1 MKNIFFNIILLTV
14 VTSLL
19 FAGEKKVLVEIFT
32 NSHCSQCPIAHSAL
46 DNYLGTENRDKI
58 EFIYYHMVFPY
69 PTDELNLHNQ
79 SDAAEKYSFYGSSGT
94 TPISFFNGDTPPSS
108 YGEWKDNLDNLVQ
121 EESSFDI
128 SLSGNYTDS
137 DFTISANIIQSKDNN
152 FSNLTINFVVVEDV
166 FYVGGNNIS
175 NHKNVMRKIVNP
187 EGNIFSI
194 SNNESKNL
202 TATIAENSVWD
213 LSKIKVI
220 VFIQDQLTKEV
231 FQSESIAYS
240 EFAITNVADNNIIS
254 NNFNLEQNYPNP
266 FNPTT
271 TIEYTIPYVAT
282 QNSLPTGRQVAQVT
296 NLRIYDVL
304 GREIT
309 TLVNKEQNPGKHRV
323 DFNASQLANGVYYYQ
338 LKFGNLIQT
347 KKMILLK

>member
-1 MKNIFFNIILLTV
+1 MKNINLIIILFTV
-14 VTSLL
+14 TASLL

-46 DNYLGTENRDKI
+46 DNYLETANKDKI

-79 SDAAEKYSFYGSSGT
+79 SDAADKYTFYGSSGT
-94 TPISFFNGDTPPSS
+94 TPISFFNGKTPSS
-108 YGEWKDNLDNLVQ
+108 NYSGWKDNLDNLVQ
-121 EESSFDI
+121 EESSFDLT
-128 SLSGNYTDS
+128 LSGNYTDS
-137 DFTISANIIQSKDNN
+137 DFTVSANIIQTKDDV

-166 FYVGGNNIS
+166 FYQGGNNIS

-187 EGNIFSI
+187 EGNPFNI
-194 SNNESKNL
+194 NYNENMNL
-202 TATIAENSVWD
+202 DATITKNSVWD
-213 LSKIKVI
+213 LSKLKVI
-220 VFIQDQLTKEV
+220 VFIQDKLTREV

-240 EFAITNVADNNIIS
+240 EFAITNVANNNIIS

-271 TIEYTIPYVAT
+271 TITYTLPDAT
-282 QNSLPTGRQVAQVT
+282 INNSFPVQLVV
-296 NLRIYDVL
+296 YDIL
-304 GREIT
+304 GNEMAL
-309 TLVNKEQNPGKHRV
+309 LVNENQSSGEYQV
-323 DFNASQLANGVYYYQ
+323 SFNANRLANGVYYYQ
-338 LKFGNLIQT
+338 LKAGDLIQT